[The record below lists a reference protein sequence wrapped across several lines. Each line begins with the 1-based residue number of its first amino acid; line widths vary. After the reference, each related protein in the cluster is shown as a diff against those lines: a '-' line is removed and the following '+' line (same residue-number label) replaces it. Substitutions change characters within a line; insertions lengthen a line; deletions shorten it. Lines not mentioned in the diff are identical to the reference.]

1 MIYRCG
7 KTAYNPPMSDEMKN
21 RQEIVRLTLSD
32 QARVDVGRDIQI
44 DGLPSFDAG
53 WVWLAGAGPGDP
65 GLLTLH
71 AVNALKQADCVVYDA
86 LVSEDILTLVRPDA
100 ELFYAG
106 KRGGKPSWN
115 QQDITDKLIE
125 LAKAGKRVLRL
136 KGGDPFIFGRGGEE
150 AQALVAADI
159 PFRLIPGISAGV
171 GGLGYAGIPA
181 THREVNHA
189 VTFVTGHLAG
199 KGEAEL
205 LDWAAIAKASPVIV
219 IYMAMSRLGVIADLL
234 MAAGRP
240 IDEPVAIVTHATTPR
255 QRIVTGQ
262 LAEAAALAE
271 KYGLEPPS
279 IIVIGGVVDLAATL
293 SWFGDTPL

>member
-1 MIYRCG
+1 
-7 KTAYNPPMSDEMKN
+7 MSADDKK
-21 RQEIVRLTLSD
+21 QQDIIRLTLSD
-32 QARVDVGRDIQI
+32 SVVPDIQI
-44 DGLPSFDAG
+44 DGLPEFEAG

-71 AVNALKQADCVVYDA
+71 GVNALKQADKVVYDA
-86 LVSEDILTLVRPDA
+86 LVSEDILSLVRPEA

-125 LAKAGKRVLRL
+125 LAKQGHRVLRL

-159 PFRLIPGISAGV
+159 SFRMIPGISAGV

-181 THREVNHA
+181 THRDVNHA

-205 LDWAAIAKASPVIV
+205 LDWASIAKASPVIV
-219 IYMAMSRLGVIADLL
+219 IYMAMSRLAVIADLL
-234 MAAGRP
+234 IQAGRSA
-240 IDEPVAIVTHATTPR
+240 DEPVAIVTHATTPR
-255 QRIVTGQ
+255 QRIATGRLADAAQ
-262 LAEAAALAE
+262 LAADN
-271 KYGLEPPS
+271 GLEPPS
-279 IIVIGGVVDLAATL
+279 IIVIGAVVDLAETL
-293 SWFGDTPL
+293 HWFGDKPV

>member
-1 MIYRCG
+1 
-7 KTAYNPPMSDEMKN
+7 MSADDKK
-21 RQEIVRLTLSD
+21 QQDIIRLTLSD
-32 QARVDVGRDIQI
+32 SVVPDIHI
-44 DGLPSFDAG
+44 DGLPEFEAG

-71 AVNALKQADCVVYDA
+71 AVNALKQADKVVYDA
-86 LVSEDILTLVRPDA
+86 LVSEDILSLVRPEA
-100 ELFYAG
+100 ALFYAG

-125 LAKAGKRVLRL
+125 LAKQGHRVLRL

-159 PFRLIPGISAGV
+159 SFRMIPGISAGV

-181 THREVNHA
+181 THRDVNHA

-205 LDWAAIAKASPVIV
+205 LDWASIAKASPVIV
-219 IYMAMSRLGVIADLL
+219 IYMAMSRLAVIADLL
-234 MAAGRP
+234 MQAGRNA
-240 IDEPVAIVTHATTPR
+240 DEPVAIVTDATTPR
-255 QRIVTGQ
+255 QRIATGRLADAAQ
-262 LAEAAALAE
+262 LAADN
-271 KYGLEPPS
+271 GLEPPS
-279 IIVIGGVVDLAATL
+279 IIVIGAVVDLAETL
-293 SWFGDTPL
+293 HWFGDKPV